1 MISGCSRLFR
11 GCASKT
17 RWKTGVFQGIFFRT
31 SSCGLRS
38 CSAQTWFLIL
48 FLCLGYFRPRGRKI
62 DSTKEATIEDADSE
76 SLKWFLSGVF
86 NPILLWFN
94 KLHLNHIWGVPS
106 TARRVYTPIKLQTFA
121 EAFWVLIRFRKTW
134 GNIVP
139 EILEGLEYFGRYGST
154 VCHVSSSAH
163 VQKGLEIESLSSNQ
177 TQRDGGYLVSLKR
190 WKSTC
195 VPSTELPIVWRF
207 TKAALPKIEFKAA
220 IPGWVTMYLPCRC
233 QLFNCVSCWLSGGRK
248 PTPVEVQVRN
258 GTDVYA
264 DISEGVILQSK
275 VTVVADRPPTYHVPS
290 IPKDEA
296 LDGIMRVFLLSLN

>member
-1 MISGCSRLFR
+1 MIQRKRLKNQVKNRGISGY
-11 GCASKT
+11 
-17 RWKTGVFQGIFFRT
+17 FFRT

-48 FLCLGYFRPRGRKI
+48 FLCLWYFRPRGRKI

-139 EILEGLEYFGRYGST
+139 EILEGLEYFGRYGPA

-195 VPSTELPIVWRF
+195 VPSTELTIVWRF

-233 QLFNCVSCWLSGGRK
+233 QLFNCVSWCLGEESPLQLKSRL
-248 PTPVEVQVRN
+248 
-258 GTDVYA
+258 GTAPRYSRGSCSP
-264 DISEGVILQSK
+264 IKSHCRMFFL
-275 VTVVADRPPTYHVPS
+275 TVVADRPPTYHVPS
-290 IPKDEA
+290 IPEDEE
-296 LDGIMRVFLLSLN
+296 LDGIVRVFLLSLN